1 MKKPYIPT
9 QLFFSLLFFLG
20 SSTLAQQEVGRLTV
34 DRYLSWEDVEN
45 AQLSPDGQQVI
56 YTRRW
61 VDAVNDNWESSLWIM
76 NVDGK
81 KNRFLVDG

>member
-1 MKKPYIPT
+1 MKKPIIPT
-9 QLFFSLLFFLG
+9 QLFFSLLFLLG
-20 SSTLAQQEVGRLTV
+20 SSTSAQQEIGRLTV